1 MKNKIALF
9 MAMAIFA
16 PSAFAAEITPYVG
29 LGIVIDKA
37 GTSAKRVKFD
47 KTVIETMNPSTIGNA
62 FVANAGDDMDFDMA
76 FAGEIT
82 AGIKYGNVR
91 AELEAAIRSASE
103 DDYEIFSGNLIDI
116 NMPSIISLTVPAEIE
131 TSTSV
136 RHNSYMANL
145 YYDFELENSNWTP
158 YIGAGVGFG
167 VYHQK
172 ATVEIDIE
180 DEVLAQLS
188 QNPVAVLK
196 NIPLGEMEVAND
208 TLYEFEWQVGLG
220 AAYNFN
226 EDWAMDIGYRFNS
239 SNVANEFVYAHEVK
253 LGVRYSF

>member
-9 MAMAIFA
+9 MAAAMFA

-29 LGIVIDKA
+29 LGLVIDKA

-47 KTVIETMNPSTIGNA
+47 ATKVPADIPHA

-82 AGIKYGNVR
+82 AGVKYGNVR

-103 DDYEIFSGNLIDI
+103 DDYEIFSGNLIDMKI
-116 NMPSIISLTVPAEIE
+116 EPMGSLTVPAEIE

-188 QNPVAVLK
+188 QNPVAVAVLK